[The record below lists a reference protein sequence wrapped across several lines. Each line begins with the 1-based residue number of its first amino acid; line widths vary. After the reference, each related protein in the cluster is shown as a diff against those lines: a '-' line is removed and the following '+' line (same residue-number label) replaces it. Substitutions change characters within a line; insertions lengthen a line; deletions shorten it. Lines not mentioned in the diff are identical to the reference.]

1 MTTTAAPVTNRV
13 RIRLRRPVSPREPV
27 QAVAPTPHPV
37 APPAPAFPFV
47 PDPDELGSP
56 STWLYVS
63 KRLDLQ
69 WLPNEPLWA
78 VPVLTIESA
87 IGVTV
92 FYRLSARVLNWLT
105 QAGHQLERQWES
117 GELARDQ
124 LDAYLEAMGSVWTF
138 AGEHLSEAARDRARL
153 LPASLP
159 EVDAGAR

>member
-1 MTTTAAPVTNRV
+1 MTMTPTRTTN
-13 RIRLRRPVSPREPV
+13 RIRLRRPVTPRVPA
-27 QAVAPTPHPV
+27 QAAAPTSHP
-37 APPAPAFPFV
+37 APLSSPAFPFV
-47 PDPDELGSP
+47 PDPDEIGSP

-78 VPVLTIESA
+78 VPVLTI
-87 IGVTV
+87 GPVV
-92 FYRLSARVLNWLT
+92 YYRLSARTLNWLN
-105 QAGHQLERQWES
+105 QAGYQLERQWES

-124 LDAYLEAMGSVWTF
+124 LDAYCVAMGTVWAF
-138 AGEHLSEAARDRARL
+138 AGTHLSETAKDQGRL